1 MTTTVSR
8 THTLAA
14 SQVRESLGRHILA
27 DGLPIVLDLKRCE
40 GSYIYDSLRGRRL
53 LDLFGCFSTCALGY
67 NHPGLT
73 DPEFQARLLPAAVN
87 KPSNSDLYSIEMA
100 EFVEAL
106 ARTVPEPLASK
117 MFFIEGGALAVENA
131 LKTAMD
137 WKVRKNLAAG
147 KGEKGRQIIHFRE
160 AFHGRSGY
168 TMSLTNTDPVKT
180 QYFAQFCWPRVTN
193 PKLRFPITDEVLT
206 EVVAAEKLAIAEI
219 KQALVDNP
227 DDIAG
232 LIIEPIQ
239 GEGGDNHFRP
249 EFLHALRELADEGEF
264 LLIFDEIQTGFATTG
279 KWWCFEHFD
288 VLPDVFAFGKKTQVC
303 GICAGPRLDEVDSVF
318 HVSSRINST
327 WGGNLIDMVRCQRYV
342 EIIEEDRLLDNA
354 RDVGADLLA
363 GLHGLEERFPG
374 LVDNSRGLG
383 MFAAFDLPDR
393 DTRSRVRKAMLE
405 AGVLGL
411 ASGAELLALPSA
423 SDTHLG
429 GGGRGPRASRDR
441 ARGRVAL
448 GAETRGASV
457 CVGGRTP

>member
-8 THTLAA
+8 PDSIAA
-14 SQVRESLGRHILA
+14 TEVHESLGRHILA
-27 DGLPIVLDLKRCE
+27 DGLPMVLDLARCE
-40 GSYIYDSLRGRRL
+40 GSYLYDSLRGRRL

-67 NHPGLT
+67 NHPGLS
-73 DPEFQARLLPAAVN
+73 DPDFVARLLPAAVN
-87 KPSNSDLYSIEMA
+87 KPSNSDLYSVEMA

-106 ARTVPEPLASK
+106 ARTVPEPLAGK

-147 KGEKGRQIIHFRE
+147 KGEKGRQIVHFRE

-168 TMSLTNTDPVKT
+168 TMSLTNTDPLKT
-180 QYFAQFCWPRVTN
+180 QYFTQFSWPRITN
-193 PKLRFPITDEVLT
+193 PKLRFPTTDEGLT
-206 EVVAAEKLAIAEI
+206 EVIAAEERAMAEI

-249 EFLHALRELADEGEF
+249 EFLRALRDLADEAEF
-264 LLIFDEIQTGFATTG
+264 LLLFDEIQTGFATTG

-288 VLPDVFAFGKKTQVC
+288 VQPDVFAFGKKTQVC

-327 WGGNLIDMVRCQRYV
+327 WGGNLVDMVRCQRYV

-354 RDVGADLLA
+354 ARVGAELVA
-363 GLHGLEERFPG
+363 GLRRLEERFPG
-374 LVDNSRGLG
+374 RIDNSRGRG
-383 MFAAFDLPDR
+383 MFAAFDLPDGE
-393 DTRSRVRKAMLE
+393 TRGRVLEAMLKE
-405 AGVLGL
+405 GVLGL
-411 ASGAELLALPSA
+411 PSGSRSLRFRPPLTLTSQEAAEGLERLETALAGVSA
-423 SDTHLG
+423 
-429 GGGRGPRASRDR
+429 
-441 ARGRVAL
+441 
-448 GAETRGASV
+448 
-457 CVGGRTP
+457 